1 MRLFFAFVL
10 IALTAVAGGAERL
23 WVNDITVNKYNM
35 TWNYIE
41 TYTGTDSIAYR
52 ISIDSNN
59 DSFINAWE
67 LLNADREMRKW
78 LKDTIEGEPDVRID
92 NETRGIEMMDVG
104 SALSPEAIGETHVP
118 GTIVN
123 EYSVI
128 YRFKDSILNASSIW
142 FLGQAKTRVTIAM
155 PAGVDIIDISGMD
168 NITKNIT
175 DHTEITGYFS
185 EISKDRGE
193 ITLNLTGN
201 TSFRAPD
208 ANSDV
213 NVSNVTSTAPAGSEE
228 EESAAKPMAL
238 SKIRGAVIIGIG
250 SVIILLI
257 YLFKIKRG

>member
-10 IALTAVAGGAERL
+10 IALTAGAGGAERL
-23 WVNDITVNKYNM
+23 WVNDITVNEYNM

-41 TYTGTDSIAYR
+41 TYTGADSVTYR

-67 LLNADREMRKW
+67 LLNADRELRKW
-78 LKDTIEGEPDVRID
+78 LKDTIEREPDIRID
-92 NETRGIEMMDVG
+92 NETRRIEMMDVG
-104 SALSPEAIGETHVP
+104 SALSPEAIGEAHAAGP
-118 GTIVN
+118 IVN
-123 EYSVI
+123 EYSVT
-128 YRFKDSILNASSIW
+128 YRFKDSILNSSSIW
-142 FLGQAKTRVTIAM
+142 FLGQANTRVTIAM
-155 PAGVDIIDISGMD
+155 PAGVDIINISGMD

-175 DHTEITGYFS
+175 DRTEITGYFS

-201 TSFRAPD
+201 TSIRVPD

-213 NVSNVTSTAPAGSEE
+213 NVSNTTSTAPAEPEE
-228 EESAAKPMAL
+228 NSAKPMAL

-257 YLFKIKRG
+257 YLFKIKRR